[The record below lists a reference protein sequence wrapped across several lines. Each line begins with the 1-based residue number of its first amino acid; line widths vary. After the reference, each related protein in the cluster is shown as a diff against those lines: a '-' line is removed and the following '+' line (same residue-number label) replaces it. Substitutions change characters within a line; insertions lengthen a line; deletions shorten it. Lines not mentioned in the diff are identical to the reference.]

1 MQRNKII
8 ALTAVLLFAGI
19 SLLKDDFTPDYL
31 NTLSAAFLQPGTH
44 HESIVQLW
52 INHPFFWF
60 AAMGYSLL
68 FVAFPYL
75 IIRLLFTPELAM
87 MALLITGG
95 LFLLEYAMVFSNN
108 LVLMKHILP
117 KVNRYFHSPIIVLFL
132 IAAFKINQHFHGSD

>member
-1 MQRNKII
+1 MQRNKLI
-8 ALTAVLLFAGI
+8 AFTAVLLFAGI

-31 NTLSAAFLQPGTH
+31 NTPSAAFIQPGTH
-44 HESIVQLW
+44 SESIFQLW
-52 INHPFFWF
+52 TNHAFFWLT
-60 AAMGYSLL
+60 AVGYSLL

-75 IIRLLFTPELAM
+75 IIRLLFNPELAM

-95 LFLLEYAMVFSNN
+95 LFLLEYTMVLSNN
-108 LVLMKHILP
+108 LVVMKHILP

>member
-1 MQRNKII
+1 MQPNKIFAI
-8 ALTAVLLFAGI
+8 AAVLLFAGI
-19 SLLKDDFTPDYL
+19 SLLKDNFTPDYL
-31 NTLSAAFLQPGTH
+31 NTPSAAFLQPELNG
-44 HESIVQLW
+44 ESIAQL
-52 INHPFFWF
+52 IFNHASFWF
-60 AAMGYSLL
+60 ASLGYSIL

-87 MALLITGG
+87 WALLITGG
-95 LFLLEYAMVFSNN
+95 LFLLEYALAFSHS